1 VKKKNLNGQ
10 GGCSSAKR
18 VQRAHPQLVHWW
30 LLIHSSPR
38 WLAFCMLS
46 ERTGEMETS
55 HKSHEL
61 PPLIK
66 NQIEKL
72 QSHHHDKQGSLS
84 RPPPQNQLSSQVK
97 EVNKIA

>member
-1 VKKKNLNGQ
+1 M
-10 GGCSSAKR
+10 A
-18 VQRAHPQLVHWW
+18 
-30 LLIHSSPR
+30 R

-46 ERTGEMETS
+46 ERTGEMERS

-72 QSHHHDKQGSLS
+72 QSHDHDKQGSLS
-84 RPPPQNQLSSQVK
+84 RPPKNQLSSQVK